1 MISCWEHISIY
12 HYDAI
17 SAAVSVAGCSVL
29 AAALVMH
36 TSGDGP
42 SVAMHRTTR
51 SSDTLHSAGNCFKVC
66 LSSYLD
72 RWRVTDPFWPR
83 NRLGLYSISAM
94 NKMTNTLTPLITS
107 INLLMQI
114 WSVYRSSLLH
124 VMAWHLFVAK
134 PLPTPVQTYCQ
145 LAPFGTTFDKIW
157 IKIVKKKKLLNE
169 EYTFEIVLW
178 KMSFSCI
185 AHIFLK
191 GPLSWCLD

>member
-1 MISCWEHISIY
+1 
-12 HYDAI
+12 
-17 SAAVSVAGCSVL
+17 
-29 AAALVMH
+29 MH
-36 TSGDGP
+36 TSGDGR
-42 SVAMHRTTR
+42 SGAMHRTTR

-94 NKMTNTLTPLITS
+94 NKMTNIMTPLITT

-114 WSVYRSSLLH
+114 RSVYRSSLLH

-134 PLPTPVQTYCQ
+134 PLPTPMQTYCQ

-157 IKIVKKKKLLNE
+157 IKIVKKEVIDWRIYMWNCPLEN
-169 EYTFEIVLW
+169 V
-178 KMSFSCI
+178 
-185 AHIFLK
+185 IFLYC
-191 GPLSWCLD
+191 PHIS